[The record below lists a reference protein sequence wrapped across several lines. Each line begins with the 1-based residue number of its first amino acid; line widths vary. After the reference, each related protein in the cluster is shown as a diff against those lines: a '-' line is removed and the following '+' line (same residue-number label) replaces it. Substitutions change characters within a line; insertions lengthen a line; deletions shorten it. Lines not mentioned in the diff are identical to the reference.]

1 MDYQRFKFL
10 PLRAIG
16 YRGRVWRQINSRQ
29 DRWEKQFLVL
39 DEGALSYY
47 GDEQCCL
54 RYDSLFIS
62 NACRIEARSDEY
74 LGERFI
80 LKLSINNNEGYI
92 QWSVASFEEQT
103 AWVEALSSEISGSF
117 PIIKQAE
124 IWPNFTSSCLVL
136 PSFNTLD
143 KELFKVLDG
152 NYIPVS
158 KMLSPPSISLKFSN
172 MEKHT
177 SKNYYTFMMIDM
189 DFTNSSE
196 CSPRQY
202 LLWAKANISSE
213 DGTDGEE
220 VIAYFLFYRK

>member
-1 MDYQRFKFL
+1 MEYQRFKFL

-39 DEGALSYY
+39 EEGALSYY
-47 GDEQCCL
+47 ADEQCSL

-62 NACRIEARSDEY
+62 NSCRIEARSDEY

-92 QWSVASFEEQT
+92 QWSVASLDEQT
-103 AWVEALSSEISGSF
+103 SWVEALSSEISGSF

-124 IWPNFTSSCLVL
+124 VWPNFTSSCLVL
-136 PSFNTLD
+136 PTFRAVDTD
-143 KELFKVLDG
+143 FKVLDG

-158 KMLSPPSISLKFSN
+158 KMLSPPSISLKFGN
-172 MEKHT
+172 IEKPTVKHH
-177 SKNYYTFMMIDM
+177 YTFIMIDM

-202 LLWAKANISSE
+202 LLWAKANISNE

-220 VIAYFLFYRK
+220 VISCLLLNNF